1 MQAPSSQASSAIE
14 TLPEPSEE
22 RNLDSIDDIVASS
35 ERSRAESFPPCLEG
49 EDDALGSGVRLPGA
63 ATTATRV
70 SPAAPPPVRTGDGT
84 GRGSRTRLEKNPA
97 CTLGRPRSWAEAL
110 GVMTVPQLEAV
121 KSAISKWEGTDWA
134 VALVGKGP
142 REQLVVML
150 AEVLQCSPP
159 SLTMGEVLDRAFT
172 AADPELW
179 GKLLPSCSGSGDG
192 PSSPIEIPASP
203 DAVDTP
209 STPPRPPP
217 PPRSPPSRVALGPGR
232 VATGG
237 GLAVS
242 FVPFSPTPAQQPP
255 LLRVAARRLPDLAP
269 PPPMPDRQVQPR
281 ADPPPPRPPPSAPAL
296 LGTPAR
302 AASPQPEWAR
312 TLSSPARAPT
322 AERVLALGPGAPL
335 LAPPEAALALQPVP
349 QPVTATVP
357 QPVPQPAQLA
367 PVLAAPPIRG
377 PQDPCIFVGVCE
389 ALAGILEAVLPDHPS
404 QTPQTIRAVEG
415 DLIWG
420 PHRRFVWLSLGL
432 PGPAG
437 QERARGIGPETAD

>member
-1 MQAPSSQASSAIE
+1 MGPAVAAEPAWRRIQRAP
-14 TLPEPSEE
+14 L
-22 RNLDSIDDIVASS
+22 
-35 ERSRAESFPPCLEG
+35 
-49 EDDALGSGVRLPGA
+49 GVRGA
-63 ATTATRV
+63 GR
-70 SPAAPPPVRTGDGT
+70 RHWGDD
-84 GRGSRTRLEKNPA
+84 S
-97 CTLGRPRSWAEAL
+97 
-110 GVMTVPQLEAV
+110 PQLEAV

-217 PPRSPPSRVALGPGR
+217 LGARRP
-232 VATGG
+232 
-237 GLAVS
+237 
-242 FVPFSPTPAQQPP
+242 QPP
-255 LLRVAARRLPDLAP
+255 LLRVAARRLPDLA
-269 PPPMPDRQVQPR
+269 PPMPDRQVQPR

-420 PHRRFVWLSLGL
+420 RTAASCGSPS
-432 PGPAG
+432 G

>member
-1 MQAPSSQASSAIE
+1 
-14 TLPEPSEE
+14 
-22 RNLDSIDDIVASS
+22 
-35 ERSRAESFPPCLEG
+35 
-49 EDDALGSGVRLPGA
+49 
-63 ATTATRV
+63 
-70 SPAAPPPVRTGDGT
+70 
-84 GRGSRTRLEKNPA
+84 
-97 CTLGRPRSWAEAL
+97 
-110 GVMTVPQLEAV
+110 MTVPQLEAV

-150 AEVLQCSPP
+150 AEVL
-159 SLTMGEVLDRAFT
+159 DRAFT
-172 AADPELW
+172 AADQAAP
-179 GKLLPSCSGSGDG
+179 
-192 PSSPIEIPASP
+192 
-203 DAVDTP
+203 
-209 STPPRPPP
+209 
-217 PPRSPPSRVALGPGR
+217 
-232 VATGG
+232 
-237 GLAVS
+237 
-242 FVPFSPTPAQQPP
+242 Q
-255 LLRVAARRLPDLAP
+255 LLR
-269 PPPMPDRQVQPR
+269 
-281 ADPPPPRPPPSAPAL
+281 
-296 LGTPAR
+296 
-302 AASPQPEWAR
+302 
-312 TLSSPARAPT
+312 
-322 AERVLALGPGAPL
+322 
-335 LAPPEAALALQPVP
+335 AALALQPVP